1 MTERLARTLVF
12 VANAAVLMM
21 EILAGRLLAPVVG
34 VTLETFTAII
44 GVVLAGI
51 SFGAWI
57 GGVLA
62 DRHDAH
68 KMLPLAFVLG
78 GATAIGSAPMIRF
91 LAGAGWGAGAQSTI
105 VLAAIGFFAPA
116 ALLSSAPPM
125 VVKLRLAS
133 VANTGAVV
141 GSLSAIGTAGSLF
154 GVFITG
160 FVLIGEVAVTP
171 ILIGIGGAMVAIGLL
186 LGARLRTTR
195 RDHLAAATSI
205 AIVASALAISA
216 PNPCQVETTYFCAR
230 VSVDSLL
237 PTGRLLTLDDQRHSY
252 VDLADPRNLMFSY
265 ARIVGDV
272 IDLVAPSATAI
283 DVVHVGGGGFTLAG
297 YIGATRANSTN
308 TVLELDEGLVS
319 IAEQRLGLV
328 LDADT
333 TVRIGDARVQIR
345 SLPDSSADFVIGDA
359 FGGRAVPW
367 HLTTVEFLDSV
378 KAVMRPDAVYAVNL
392 IDGSRMAFVRA
403 ETATL
408 RARFT
413 FVAVIAPPQRIARAI
428 GGNVVIIASDAELPL
443 DDLRSAS
450 ALHGNTVVSETAELD
465 AFVGGASVL
474 TDEYAP
480 VDQLLG

>member
-12 VANAAVLMM
+12 IANAAVLML

-51 SFGAWI
+51 SFGAWV

-62 DRHDAH
+62 DRHDARR
-68 KMLPLAFVLG
+68 MLPLAFVLG
-78 GATAIGSAPMIRF
+78 GASAIGSAPMIRF
-91 LAGAGWGAGAQSTI
+91 LAGAGWGAGAQSTV

-125 VVKLRLAS
+125 VVKLRLSS

-160 FVLIGEVAVTP
+160 FVLLGEVAVTP
-171 ILIGIGGAMVAIGLL
+171 ILIGIGGVLVAIGVL
-186 LGARLRTTR
+186 LGARLRTLR
-195 RDHLAAATSI
+195 RDHFAAGASI
-205 AIVASALAISA
+205 AVAVSALALTA
-216 PNPCQVETTYFCAR
+216 PNPCQVETKYFCAT
-230 VSVDSLL
+230 VTVDSAR
-237 PTGRLLTLDDQRHSY
+237 PSGRLLTLDEQRHSY
-252 VDLADPRNLMFSY
+252 VDLADPRNLRFSY

-272 IDLVAPSATAI
+272 IDLMAPRATAI
-283 DVVHVGGGGFTLAG
+283 DAVHVGGGGFSLAG
-297 YIGATRANSTN
+297 YISATRAGSTN

-328 LDADT
+328 LDADL
-333 TVRIGDARVQIR
+333 TVRVGDARVQIR
-345 SLPDSSADFVIGDA
+345 SLPESSADLVIGDA

-378 KAVMRPDAVYAVNL
+378 KAVMRPDAVYVVNL
-392 IDGSRMAFVRA
+392 IDSSRMAFVRA
-403 ETATL
+403 EAATL

-413 FVAVIAPPQRIARAI
+413 FVAVIAPPQRIARAT

-443 DDLRSAS
+443 GDLRSAS
-450 ALHGNTVVSETAELD
+450 ALHGDTVVSETTALN